1 MANYVKESL
10 AKEFICELCNELYP
24 NEECPK
30 DGCYYMQELNKS
42 MICLHNEN
50 APQL

>member
-1 MANYVKESL
+1 MTNYVEESL
-10 AKEFICELCNELYP
+10 AKEFICRFCSELYP
-24 NEECPK
+24 NECPK
-30 DGCYYMQELNKS
+30 DGCYYMQELNRS